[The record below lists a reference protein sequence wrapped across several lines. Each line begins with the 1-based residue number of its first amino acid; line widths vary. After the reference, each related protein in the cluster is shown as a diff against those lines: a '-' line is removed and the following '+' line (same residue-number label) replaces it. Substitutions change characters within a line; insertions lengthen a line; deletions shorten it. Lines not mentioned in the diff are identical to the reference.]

1 MPFPR
6 HQAEDGEPL
15 RVKRVAEA
23 IKEEAGIII
32 TQQLTDPRLGFVTVT
47 RVKVTRDLREAV
59 IYVSVL
65 GGAGQ
70 RSKTLH
76 ALKDATGFIKRA
88 CGDRLQLRFTPG
100 LRIEFDAGIDK
111 SIRVAELL
119 RQASEEKP
127 PDPLL
132 PQEPDNGTAPESAD
146 SRG

>member
-15 RVKRVAEA
+15 RVKRVQEA

-65 GGAGQ
+65 GGSGQ

-88 CGDRLQLRFTPG
+88 CGDRLQLRFTPS
-100 LRIEFDAGIDK
+100 LRIEFDVGIDK

-119 RQASEEKP
+119 RQASEEAP
-127 PDPLL
+127 PTPL
-132 PQEPDNGTAPESAD
+132 EPEQK
-146 SRG
+146 